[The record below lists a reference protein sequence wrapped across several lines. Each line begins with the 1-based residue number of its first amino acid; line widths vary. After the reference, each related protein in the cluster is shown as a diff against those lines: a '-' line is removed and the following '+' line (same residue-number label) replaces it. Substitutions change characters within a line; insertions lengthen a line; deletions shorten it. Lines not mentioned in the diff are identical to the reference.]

1 MAKSAQLKRSLKKS
15 LESFDVTSA
24 IKSSNDE
31 TNTRILL
38 IHPFLE
44 ILGYKQ
50 IVDFTHEYVADI
62 KGKRGTKVDIALTMG
77 KKHPSIL
84 IECKKAGLK
93 LNDNHFKQLN
103 EYIVYTPSA
112 KIGILTNGINWNFYF
127 KGDSGLNH
135 TPFFTFNIEDYS
147 NSDIEDLSM
156 FLKSEFNLNDI
167 EEEAESIH
175 FLEKFDDALFSV
187 LNNPTATLIKSIND
201 SMGGKRVTDKI
212 AQKISDLINSIS
224 IKGVYEKMVIEEA
237 KQNSSGIITTAEEYK
252 AFNVIKTMFAM
263 SSKFKNSEL
272 ERIGFIDQKKSF
284 KILVD
289 DNQKKCICDIII
301 KEKVSYIEID
311 KKKFEIEDVTVSE
324 ITKHKNAILSS
335 ALLNLKSAD
344 LFL

>member
-1 MAKSAQLKRSLKKS
+1 
-15 LESFDVTSA
+15 
-24 IKSSNDE
+24 
-31 TNTRILL
+31 
-38 IHPFLE
+38 
-44 ILGYKQ
+44 
-50 IVDFTHEYVADI
+50 
-62 KGKRGTKVDIALTMG
+62 
-77 KKHPSIL
+77 
-84 IECKKAGLK
+84 
-93 LNDNHFKQLN
+93 
-103 EYIVYTPSA
+103 
-112 KIGILTNGINWNFYF
+112 
-127 KGDSGLNH
+127 
-135 TPFFTFNIEDYS
+135 
-147 NSDIEDLSM
+147 M

-301 KEKVSYIEID
+301 K
-311 KKKFEIEDVTVSE
+311 
-324 ITKHKNAILSS
+324 
-335 ALLNLKSAD
+335 
-344 LFL
+344 